1 MIPDSY
7 RTRSPDAWELHAE
20 GGSNVAQATI
30 TGERTKGWFTN
41 VLLAV
46 CICAL
51 IGAGLMYRYASM
63 VNDLKRYD
71 LDFFIQH
78 DFADLKTQARVDHE
92 LIQAYGLQKAV
103 KDAAQENDNGRR
115 RTRDHQ
121 ASNPRSGE

>member
-7 RTRSPDAWELHAE
+7 RTRSPDAWEIHAE
-20 GGSNVAQATI
+20 ERSVVAQAMV
-30 TGERTKGWFTN
+30 TGEKVKGWFTN

-51 IGAGLMYRYASM
+51 IGAFMMYRYASM
-63 VNDLKRYD
+63 QQDLKRYD

-78 DFADLKTQARVDHE
+78 DFADLKVQAKIDHE

-103 KDAAQENDNGRR
+103 KDAAQETDDGRR
-115 RTRDHQ
+115 RTRNH
-121 ASNPRSGE
+121 